1 VGRDAGSQRDRP
13 ARDAEAT
20 LGATLDALTAQTYP
34 AGDAVTFA
42 ALARGSLE
50 ARAVVL

>member
-1 VGRDAGSQRDRP
+1 MPEVSVIVPPATPRRP
-13 ARDAEAT
+13 SAPPSTPSR
-20 LGATLDALTAQTYP
+20 AQTYP